1 MTREN
6 QNRILGAVLSMTYS
20 LYPIEMTEGRNA
32 LVRRALAMLGQDVS
46 EEQMEQLLFDL
57 HQSKYDLNPGC
68 QCLVN
73 NGYYPE
79 DFTDGLRK
87 LERKDAVGAAARELY
102 EILKTPHPDWDA
114 ASMYA
119 AIRAIYNKEYE
130 VERIREIQQKLINR
144 AACE

>member
-20 LYPIEMTEGRNA
+20 LYPIEMTEERNA
-32 LVRRALAMLGQDVS
+32 LVRRALAMLGQNVS
-46 EEQMEQLLFDL
+46 EEQVEQLLFDL

-87 LERKDAVGAAARELY
+87 LERKDAVGAAARFCRSLC
-102 EILKTPHPDWDA
+102 
-114 ASMYA
+114 
-119 AIRAIYNKEYE
+119 N
-130 VERIREIQQKLINR
+130 
-144 AACE
+144 